1 MTSRTLS
8 RRQARWSEYLSRF
21 DFTIEHIPG
30 AKNRADPLS
39 RRPDHFPQELDNTDQ
54 ILIPS
59 SHFINTIVD
68 FSSPSFQDRL
78 KFPTP
83 LPSDIDTN
91 VNNPDSR
98 WTVIDGLVRDAGDR
112 LVVPED
118 VSLRTE
124 IIRLAH
130 SSPHA
135 GHPGIDK
142 TYDLVHRDYVWD
154 SLRRDVIS
162 FVNSC
167 PHCQQTKTFPSRPSG
182 KLQPLPPPSEAWE
195 EITADLIVHL
205 PESNGFDA
213 IFVVV
218 DRFTKRAHF
227 IPTFTSLAAS
237 GAAKLFRD
245 HVWTQ
250 HGWPKKIVS
259 DRGQQ
264 FAAKFTIELNKLL
277 GIQTALSTAYHPQTD
292 GQTERTNQELEQ
304 YLRLYTNFMQD
315 DWSNWLS
322 TAEFA
327 YNNRVHSATGYSPFY
342 LEYGRHP
349 RTPLTVDKPSS
360 SVPNTDE
367 FISQLAE
374 ARSLAAT
381 SLERASATMK
391 HYADRKRKRTPDFTE
406 GQMVYLDI
414 KNLKTSRPTRKL
426 DVKRTGP
433 FKVLERIGQVAYRL
447 ELPLSWRIHPVFHV
461 SLLRPAIVNETFH
474 PRTANDNLRPPP
486 DVIDDEEE
494 YEVETL
500 LDHRGGKRKTRRQYL
515 VKWRGYP
522 DTTWESRSNLMKHA
536 AESVL
541 QYERS
546 ITS

>member
-1 MTSRTLS
+1 
-8 RRQARWSEYLSRF
+8 
-21 DFTIEHIPG
+21 
-30 AKNRADPLS
+30 
-39 RRPDHFPQELDNTDQ
+39 
-54 ILIPS
+54 
-59 SHFINTIVD
+59 
-68 FSSPSFQDRL
+68 
-78 KFPTP
+78 
-83 LPSDIDTN
+83 
-91 VNNPDSR
+91 
-98 WTVIDGLVRDAGDR
+98 
-112 LVVPED
+112 
-118 VSLRTE
+118 LRTD

-154 SLRRDVIS
+154 SLRQDVIS
-162 FVNSC
+162 FVKSC
-167 PHCQQTKTFPSRPSG
+167 PHCQQTKTFPSRPAG
-182 KLQPLPPPSEAWE
+182 TLQPLPPPSEAWE
-195 EITADLIVHL
+195 EITADLIVEL
-205 PESNGFDA
+205 PLSNGFDT

-227 IPTFTSLAAS
+227 IPTFTSLSAS

-264 FAAKFTIELNKLL
+264 FAAKFTLELNRLL
-277 GIQTALSTAYHPQTD
+277 GVQTALSTAYHPQTD

-327 YNNRVHSATGYSPFY
+327 YNNRVHSATGFSPFF

-349 RTPLTVDKPSS
+349 RTPLTVDKPSNK
-360 SVPNTDE
+360 VPNTDE
-367 FISQLAE
+367 FISRLKE
-374 ARSLAAT
+374 ARNLASTA
-381 SLERASATMK
+381 LERAARTMK
-391 HYADRKRKRTPDFTE
+391 HYADRKRKRTPEFSK
-406 GQMVYLDI
+406 GQMVYLDT
-414 KNLKTSRPTRKL
+414 KNLKTGRPSKKL
-426 DVKRTGP
+426 DAKRTGP
-433 FKVLERIGQVAYRL
+433 FKVLEQIGQVAYRL

-461 SLLRPAIVNETFH
+461 SLLRPAVINDTLH
-474 PRTANDNLRPPP
+474 PEQTDDSLRPPP
-486 DVIDDEEE
+486 DVIDGEEE

-500 LDHRGGKRKTRRQYL
+500 LEHRGGKRKDRRQYL
-515 VKWRGYP
+515 TKWVGYP
-522 DTTWESRSNLMKHA
+522 DTTWEPRKNLMKHA

-541 QYERS
+541 QYERLLLEQDS
-546 ITS
+546 SP

>member
-1 MTSRTLS
+1 
-8 RRQARWSEYLSRF
+8 
-21 DFTIEHIPG
+21 
-30 AKNRADPLS
+30 
-39 RRPDHFPQELDNTDQ
+39 
-54 ILIPS
+54 
-59 SHFINTIVD
+59 
-68 FSSPSFQDRL
+68 
-78 KFPTP
+78 
-83 LPSDIDTN
+83 
-91 VNNPDSR
+91 
-98 WTVIDGLVRDAGDR
+98 VRDAGER
-112 LVVPED
+112 LVVPKD
-118 VSLRTE
+118 VSLRTD

-154 SLRRDVIS
+154 TLRQDVIS
-162 FVNSC
+162 FVKSC

-182 KLQPLPPPSEAWE
+182 ALQPLPPPSEAWE
-195 EITADLIVHL
+195 EITADLIVEL
-205 PESNGFDA
+205 PLSNGFDS

-227 IPTFTSLAAS
+227 IPTFTTLSAS

-264 FAAKFTIELNKLL
+264 FAAKFTLELNRLL
-277 GIQTALSTAYHPQTD
+277 GVQTALSTAYHPQTD

-315 DWSNWLS
+315 DWSDWLS
-322 TAEFA
+322 TTEFA
-327 YNNRVHSATGYSPFY
+327 YNNRVHSTTGFSPFF

-349 RTPLTVDKPSS
+349 RTPLSVNKPSTQ
-360 SVPNTDE
+360 VPNTDE
-367 FISQLAE
+367 FISHLNE
-374 ARSLAAT
+374 ARNLASTA
-381 SLERASATMK
+381 LERAAITMK
-391 HYADRKRKRTPDFTE
+391 HYADRKRKRPPEFIE
-406 GQMVYLDI
+406 GQMVYLDT
-414 KNLKTSRPTRKL
+414 KNLKTGRPTKKL
-426 DVKRTGP
+426 DAKRTGP

-461 SLLRPAIVNETFH
+461 SLLRPAIINNELH
-474 PRTANDNLRPPP
+474 PEQTDDNLRPPP
-486 DVIDDEEE
+486 DVIDGEAE

-500 LDHRGGKRKTRRQYL
+500 LDHRGGKRKSRRQYL
-515 VKWRGYP
+515 TKWRGYP
-522 DTTWESRSNLMKHA
+522 DTTWETRKNLMRHA

-541 QYERS
+541 QYERLLLE
-546 ITS
+546 